1 MDSLTQIVLGAAVG
15 EAVAGKEM
23 GNKAAAWGAIAGT
36 IPDLDVFFR
45 AMSNS
50 IDGALLHRGFS
61 HSIVFA
67 ILISPVLAW
76 IVQKLYRDRYSFKL
90 LFWLFFL
97 AVFTHPLLDIFTNYG
112 TQLLWP
118 FDLRIT
124 FNSVFVIDPLY
135 TVPFGICLLIA
146 LFLKRTNPRRR
157 LINRIGLIMSSAYLL
172 WCSTVKV
179 IILNQSES
187 YFQSAG
193 IDGSNNL
200 VTPMPFTSF
209 YWMMVTE
216 DKDNFYVG
224 YKSIFYPFDKNDVE
238 ELPKNHALLDS
249 AKWSDNNYADK
260 LKFISN
266 GYYTMQEQGDT
277 LLCYDLRFGLSTK
290 ATNGIVRT
298 PMKGYGMVIDNG
310 FVNKT
315 VSLRPDGLWN
325 HLNFDSYLNEVFW
338 NE

>member
-1 MDSLTQIVLGAAVG
+1 
-15 EAVAGKEM
+15 M

-36 IPDLDVFFR
+36 IPDLDVIFR
-45 AMSNS
+45 AMNNS

-61 HSIVFA
+61 HSIIFA
-67 ILISPVLAW
+67 LLISPVLAW
-76 IVQKLYRDRYSFKL
+76 LIQKLYKDRYSFKL

-97 AVFTHPLLDIFTNYG
+97 AVFTHPLLDLFTNYG

-118 FDLRIT
+118 LDLRIT

-135 TVPFGICLLIA
+135 TVPFGLLLIIA
-146 LFLKRTNPRRR
+146 LFMKRSNPRRR
-157 LINRIGLIMSSAYLL
+157 KFNKIGLIVSSAYLI
-172 WCSTVKV
+172 WCAGVKLV
-179 IILNQSES
+179 ILNKSES
-187 YFQSAG
+187 YFESAG
-193 IDGSNNL
+193 IHGKNNL

-216 DKDNFYVG
+216 DDDNFYVA
-224 YKSIFYPFDKNDVE
+224 YKSLFYQFDVNDIE
-238 ELPKNHALLDS
+238 KLQKNHALLDS
-249 AKWSDNNYADK
+249 TQWSETNYTDK

-266 GYYTMQEQGDT
+266 GYYTMEQKGDT
-277 LLCYDLRFGLSTK
+277 LMCYDLRFGLSTK

-298 PMKGYGMVIDNG
+298 PMKAYGMVIDNG

-315 VSLRPDGLWN
+315 VGVRPDGLWN
-325 HLNFDSYLNEVFW
+325 HLNFDAYLNEVFW